1 MPGRAPAQAEEA
13 AAVER
18 PMRDMLAG
26 AADRLSLHMPGAQG
40 RGPFGP
46 LDPYRLETTELA
58 ATDDLYAPGG
68 AIARAEAL
76 AARCAGAARTLMLTG
91 GSTAG
96 VQAMLLYAAGGG
108 GAVILPRNAHLSA
121 LHLCAVAGLEAVF
134 ARPSFTASGLCYT
147 TDESYLEAL
156 ERRPD
161 ARALLAVRPDYYG
174 ALRWPARAAARAR
187 ALGVPVLCDEAHG
200 AHLNWDADVPTAGA
214 LGADLWV
221 QSAHKTLPALNG
233 AAWLH
238 AGPGVDAARL
248 RAMLRAVQTSSPSF
262 VTLLALDDARA
273 WMEAHGAQALARL
286 KAAAARFHA
295 QAASLGYADGQDEP
309 GWDYDRTRVVL
320 RAPEGGYAFSEALA
334 ARGVDVEMSD
344 ADRVVC
350 ILSPVDGPERLE
362 RLARTLREIA
372 ADRRRGPDGT
382 DAARGGGS
390 GTEAGTFCAA
400 CGTAARADGTGAEAG
415 MPGAAC
421 AGDGAEGTPPDGLRA
436 FAAGGGAAW
445 LTPPA
450 PAERVVPLR
459 EAFFAPSEAVPLEC
473 AAGRVSAVPA
483 GPYPPG
489 VALIAPGERVTEAL
503 VGYLAALDPRR
514 AFGLGPGGTL
524 RCLR

>member
-1 MPGRAPAQAEEA
+1 
-13 AAVER
+13 
-18 PMRDMLAG
+18 MRDMLAK

-76 AARCAGAARTLMLTG
+76 AARCAGAAHTLMLTG

-134 ARPSFTASGLCYT
+134 ARPAFTSSGLCYT
-147 TDESYLEAL
+147 PEESYLEAL
-156 ERRPD
+156 ARRPD
-161 ARALLAVRPDYYG
+161 ARALLVVRPDYYG
-174 ALRWPARAAARAR
+174 ALHWPARTAARAR
-187 ALGVPVLCDEAHG
+187 ALGIPVLCDEAHG

-214 LGADLWV
+214 LGADVWV

-273 WMEAHGAQALARL
+273 WMEQNGAEAVARL

-295 QAASLGYADGQDEP
+295 RAAALGYADGQDEP
-309 GWDYDRTRVVL
+309 GWAYDRTRVVL
-320 RAPEGGYAFSEALA
+320 RAPQGGYALSEALA

-344 ADRVVC
+344 ACRVVC

-362 RLARTLREIA
+362 RLARALRDIA
-372 ADRRRGPDGT
+372 ADGRRGPDGT
-382 DAARGGGS
+382 GAACAGGSGAACGTAERVDETGGAGMPGAARGTVERVDGS
-390 GTEAGTFCAA
+390 SGAGMPGAV
-400 CGTAARADGTGAEAG
+400 CGTAARADGSSGAG

-421 AGDGAEGTPPDGLRA
+421 AGVGAD
-436 FAAGGGAAW
+436 W
-445 LTPPA
+445 LPPPA
-450 PAERVVPLR
+450 PAERAVPLR
-459 EAFFAPSEAVPLEC
+459 EAFFAPSEAVPLER
-473 AAGRVSAVPA
+473 AAGHVSAVPA

-489 VALIAPGERVTEAL
+489 VALITPGERVTEEMAAYLRAL
-503 VGYLAALDPRR
+503 GPRR
-514 AFGLGPGGTL
+514 VFGLGPGGTL

>member
-1 MPGRAPAQAEEA
+1 
-13 AAVER
+13 
-18 PMRDMLAG
+18 MRDMLAK

-76 AARCAGAARTLMLTG
+76 AARCAGAAHTLMLTG

-134 ARPSFTASGLCYT
+134 ARPAFTSSGLCYT
-147 TDESYLEAL
+147 PEESYLEAL
-156 ERRPD
+156 ARRPD
-161 ARALLAVRPDYYG
+161 ARALLVVRPDYYG
-174 ALRWPARAAARAR
+174 ALHWPARTAARAR
-187 ALGVPVLCDEAHG
+187 ALGIPVLCDEAHG

-214 LGADLWV
+214 LGADVWV

-273 WMEAHGAQALARL
+273 WMEHSGAQALARL

-295 QAASLGYADGQDEP
+295 QAAALGYADGQDEP
-309 GWDYDRTRVVL
+309 GWAYDRTRVVL
-320 RAPEGGYAFSEALA
+320 RAPQGGYALSEALA

-344 ADRVVC
+344 ACRVVC

-362 RLARTLREIA
+362 RLAQVLREVA
-372 ADRRRGPDGT
+372 ADGRRKGPDGT
-382 DAARGGGS
+382 GAACAGGS
-390 GTEAGTFCAA
+390 GAACAGGSGAA
-400 CGTAARADGTGAEAG
+400 CGTAERVDETGGAG

-421 AGDGAEGTPPDGLRA
+421 AGGGAEGTPPDGLRA
-436 FAAGGGAAW
+436 FAAGVGADW
-445 LTPPA
+445 LPPPA
-450 PAERVVPLR
+450 PAERAVPLR
-459 EAFFAPSEAVPLEC
+459 EAFFAPSEAVPLDR
-473 AAGRVSAVPA
+473 AAGRVSAAAA

-489 VALIAPGERVTEAL
+489 AALVTPGERVTEE
-503 VGYLAALDPRR
+503 LAAYLRALGPRR
-514 AFGLGPGGTL
+514 VFGLGPEGTL
-524 RCLR
+524 ACLR

>member
-1 MPGRAPAQAEEA
+1 
-13 AAVER
+13 
-18 PMRDMLAG
+18 MRDMLAK

-46 LDPYRLETTELA
+46 LDPYRLETTELP

-76 AARCAGAARTLMLTG
+76 AARCAGAAHTLMLTG

-121 LHLCAVAGLEAVF
+121 LYLCAVAGLEAVF
-134 ARPSFTASGLCYT
+134 ARPAFTSSGLCFT
-147 TDESYLEAL
+147 PEESYLEAL
-156 ERRPD
+156 ARRPD
-161 ARALLAVRPDYYG
+161 ARALLVVRPDYYG
-174 ALRWPARAAARAR
+174 ALHWPARAAARAR
-187 ALGVPVLCDEAHG
+187 ALGIPVLCDEAHG

-214 LGADLWV
+214 LGADVWV

-273 WMEAHGAQALARL
+273 WMEHSGAQALARL

-295 QAASLGYADGQDEP
+295 QAAALGYADGQDEP
-309 GWDYDRTRVVL
+309 GWAYDRTRVVL
-320 RAPEGGYAFSEALA
+320 TAPEGGYALSDALA

-344 ADRVVC
+344 ACRVVC

-362 RLARTLREIA
+362 RLARALREVA
-372 ADRRRGPDGT
+372 ADGRREGPDGT
-382 DAARGGGS
+382 GAAR
-390 GTEAGTFCAA
+390 
-400 CGTAARADGTGAEAG
+400 GTAARADGSGTEAGMPGAARGTAERADETGAEAG
-415 MPGAAC
+415 MPGAARGTAAC
-421 AGDGAEGTPPDGLRA
+421 AGGSSGAEGAPPDGLRA
-436 FAAGGGAAW
+436 CRAGGGAAW
-445 LTPPA
+445 LTPHA
-450 PAERVVPLR
+450 PPERAVPLR
-459 EAFFAPSEAVPLEC
+459 EAFFAPSEAVPLER

-489 VALIAPGERVTEAL
+489 VALVTPGERLTEE
-503 VGYLAALDPRR
+503 LAAYLRALGPRR
-514 AFGLGPGGTL
+514 AFGLGPEGTL

>member
-1 MPGRAPAQAEEA
+1 
-13 AAVER
+13 
-18 PMRDMLAG
+18 MRDMLAK

-46 LDPYRLETTELA
+46 VDPYRLETTELGV
-58 ATDDLYAPGG
+58 TDDLYAPCG

-76 AARCAGAARTLMLTG
+76 AARCAGAAHTLMLTG

-147 TDESYLEAL
+147 TDESYLETL

-161 ARALLAVRPDYYG
+161 ARALLVVRPDYYG
-174 ALRWPARAAARAR
+174 ALHWPARAAARAR

-200 AHLNWDADVPTAGA
+200 AHLNWDAETPTAGA
-214 LGADLWV
+214 LGADVWV

-248 RAMLRAVQTSSPSF
+248 RAMLRAVQSSSPSF
-262 VTLLALDDARA
+262 MTLLALDDARA
-273 WMEAHGAQALARL
+273 WMEQNGAEAVVRL

-295 QAASLGYADGQDEP
+295 RAAALGYADGQDEP
-309 GWDYDRTRVVL
+309 GWAYDRTRVVL
-320 RAPEGGYAFSEALA
+320 RAPQGGYALSEALA

-350 ILSPVDGPERLE
+350 ILSLLDGPERLE
-362 RLARTLREIA
+362 RLARVLREVA
-372 ADRRRGPDGT
+372 ADGRRKGPDGSCT
-382 DAARGGGS
+382 DENSGGTGMPGAARG
-390 GTEAGTFCAA
+390 
-400 CGTAARADGTGAEAG
+400 TAERADGTGS
-415 MPGAAC
+415 
-421 AGDGAEGTPPDGLRA
+421 DGLRA
-436 FAAGGGAAW
+436 FAADGGPDW
-445 LTPPA
+445 LPP
-450 PAERVVPLR
+450 PELPERAVPLR
-459 EAFFAPSEAVPLEC
+459 EAFFAPSEAVPLER

-489 VALIAPGERVTEAL
+489 VALITPGERVTEEMAAYLRAL
-503 VGYLAALDPRR
+503 GPRR
-514 AFGLGPGGTL
+514 AFGLGPEGTL

>member
-1 MPGRAPAQAEEA
+1 
-13 AAVER
+13 
-18 PMRDMLAG
+18 MRDMLAG
-26 AADRLSLHMPGAQG
+26 VADRLSLHMPGAQG

-76 AARCAGAARTLMLTG
+76 AARCAGAAHTLMLTG

-134 ARPSFTASGLCYT
+134 ARPAFTSSGLCYT
-147 TDESYLEAL
+147 PEESYLEAL
-156 ERRPD
+156 ARRPD

-344 ADRVVC
+344 ACRVVC

-362 RLARTLREIA
+362 RLAQVLREVA
-372 ADRRRGPDGT
+372 ADGRRKGPDGT
-382 DAARGGGS
+382 GAACAGGS
-390 GTEAGTFCAA
+390 GAA
-400 CGTAARADGTGAEAG
+400 CGTAERVDETGGAG

-421 AGDGAEGTPPDGLRA
+421 AGGGAEGPPPDGLRA
-436 FAAGGGAAW
+436 FAAGVGADW
-445 LTPPA
+445 LPPPA
-450 PAERVVPLR
+450 PAERAVPLR
-459 EAFFAPSEAVPLEC
+459 EAFFAPSEAVPLER

-489 VALIAPGERVTEAL
+489 VALITPGERVTEE
-503 VGYLAALDPRR
+503 LAAYLRALGPRR
-514 AFGLGPGGTL
+514 AFGLGPEGTL
-524 RCLR
+524 ACLR

>member
-1 MPGRAPAQAEEA
+1 
-13 AAVER
+13 
-18 PMRDMLAG
+18 MRDMLAG
-26 AADRLSLHMPGAQG
+26 VADRLSLHMPGAQG
-40 RGPFGP
+40 HGPFGP
-46 LDPYRLETTELA
+46 VDPYRLETTELGV
-58 ATDDLYAPGG
+58 TDDLYAPCG

-76 AARCAGAARTLMLTG
+76 AARCAGAAHTLMLTG

-96 VQAMLLYAAGGG
+96 VQAMLLYAAGG

-174 ALRWPARAAARAR
+174 ALHWPACAAARAR

-200 AHLNWDADVPTAGA
+200 AHLNWDAETPTAGA
-214 LGADLWV
+214 LGADVWV

-248 RAMLRAVQTSSPSF
+248 RAMLRAVQSSSPSF
-262 VTLLALDDARA
+262 MTLLALDDARA
-273 WMEAHGAQALARL
+273 WMEQNGAEAVARL

-295 QAASLGYADGQDEP
+295 RAAALGYADGQDEP
-309 GWDYDRTRVVL
+309 GWAYDRTRVVL
-320 RAPEGGYAFSEALA
+320 RAPQGGYALSEALA

-350 ILSPVDGPERLE
+350 ILSLLDGPERLE
-362 RLARTLREIA
+362 RLAQVLREVA
-372 ADRRRGPDGT
+372 ADRRRKGPDGSCADENSGGAGMPGAERADGGGLGAEHGIADGT
-382 DAARGGGS
+382 GTGGGTGMPGAARG
-390 GTEAGTFCAA
+390 
-400 CGTAARADGTGAEAG
+400 TAERADGTGS
-415 MPGAAC
+415 
-421 AGDGAEGTPPDGLRA
+421 DGLRA
-436 FAAGGGAAW
+436 FAADGGPDW
-445 LTPPA
+445 LPP
-450 PAERVVPLR
+450 PELPERAVPLR
-459 EAFFAPSEAVPLEC
+459 EAFFAPSEAVPLDR
-473 AAGRVSAVPA
+473 AAGRVSAAAA

-489 VALIAPGERVTEAL
+489 AALVTPGERVTEELAA
-503 VGYLAALDPRR
+503 YLAALGPRHT
-514 AFGLGPGGTL
+514 FGLGPGGTL
-524 RCLR
+524 ACLR

>member
-161 ARALLAVRPDYYG
+161 ARALLVVRPDYYG

-187 ALGVPVLCDEAHG
+187 ALGVLVLCDEAHG

-362 RLARTLREIA
+362 RLARALREIA
-372 ADRRRGPDGT
+372 ADRG
-382 DAARGGGS
+382 
-390 GTEAGTFCAA
+390 AGCAA
-400 CGTAARADGTGAEAG
+400 DRGAGAGCGAERL
-415 MPGAAC
+415 
-421 AGDGAEGTPPDGLRA
+421 PPQE
-436 FAAGGGAAW
+436 
-445 LTPPA
+445 PP
-450 PAERVVPLR
+450 ERVVPLR

-503 VGYLAALDPRR
+503 AGYLAALDPRR

>member
-1 MPGRAPAQAEEA
+1 
-13 AAVER
+13 
-18 PMRDMLAG
+18 MRDMLAK

-46 LDPYRLETTELA
+46 VDPYRLETTELP

-76 AARCAGAARTLMLTG
+76 AARCAGAAHTLMLTG

-134 ARPSFTASGLCYT
+134 ARLAFTSSGQCYT
-147 TDESYLEAL
+147 PDESYLEAL

-174 ALRWPARAAARAR
+174 ALRWPSRAAARAR
-187 ALGVPVLCDEAHG
+187 ALGIPVLCDEAHG

-248 RAMLRAVQTSSPSF
+248 RAMLRAAQSSSPSF

-273 WMEAHGAQALARL
+273 WMEHSGAEALARL

-295 QAASLGYADGQDEP
+295 QAAALGYADGQDEP
-309 GWDYDRTRVVL
+309 GWAYDRTRVVL
-320 RAPEGGYAFSEALA
+320 TAPEGGYALSEALA

-344 ADRVVC
+344 ACRVVC
-350 ILSPVDGPERLE
+350 ILSPVDGPERLA
-362 RLARTLREIA
+362 RLARALRDIA
-372 ADRRRGPDGT
+372 ADGRREGSDGT
-382 DAARGGGS
+382 G
-390 GTEAGTFCAA
+390 AA
-400 CGTAARADGTGAEAG
+400 CGTAERADGSGGAGTSCAARGTAACADETGAEAG

-421 AGDGAEGTPPDGLRA
+421 GTAARAGGSSGAEGAPLDGLRA
-436 FAAGGGAAW
+436 CRAGGGAAW

-450 PAERVVPLR
+450 PAERAVPLR
-459 EAFFAPSEAVPLEC
+459 EAFFAPSEAVPLER

-489 VALIAPGERVTEAL
+489 VALITPGERVTEEMAAYLRAL
-503 VGYLAALDPRR
+503 GPRR
-514 AFGLGPGGTL
+514 AFGLGPEGTL

>member
-46 LDPYRLETTELA
+46 VDPYRLETTELA

-200 AHLNWDADVPTAGA
+200 AHLNWDADVPTAGV

-273 WMEAHGAQALARL
+273 WMEQYGAEALARL

-295 QAASLGYADGQDEP
+295 QAAALGYADGQDEP
-309 GWDYDRTRVVL
+309 GWAYDRTRVVL
-320 RAPEGGYAFSEALA
+320 TAPEGGYALSEALA

-344 ADRVVC
+344 ACRVVC

-362 RLARTLREIA
+362 RLARALRDIA

-382 DAARGGGS
+382 GAARG
-390 GTEAGTFCAA
+390 T
-400 CGTAARADGTGAEAG
+400 
-415 MPGAAC
+415 AAC
-421 AGDGAEGTPPDGLRA
+421 AGGSSGAEGAPLDGLRA
-436 FAAGGGAAW
+436 CRAGGGAAW

-450 PAERVVPLR
+450 PAERAVPLR
-459 EAFFAPSEAVPLEC
+459 EAFFAPSEAVPLER

-503 VGYLAALDPRR
+503 AGYLAALDPRR

>member
-1 MPGRAPAQAEEA
+1 MPGRAPARAKEA
-13 AAVER
+13 GAVER

-46 LDPYRLETTELA
+46 VDPYRLETTELP

-76 AARCAGAARTLMLTG
+76 AARCAGAAHTLMLTG

-134 ARPSFTASGLCYT
+134 ARPAFTSSGLCFT
-147 TDESYLEAL
+147 PDESYLEAL
-156 ERRPD
+156 ARRPD

-174 ALRWPARAAARAR
+174 ALRWPSRAAARAR
-187 ALGVPVLCDEAHG
+187 ALGIPVLCDEAHG

-248 RAMLRAVQTSSPSF
+248 RAMLRAAQTSSPSF

-273 WMEAHGAQALARL
+273 WMEQYGAEALARL

-295 QAASLGYADGQDEP
+295 QAAALGYADGQDEP
-309 GWDYDRTRVVL
+309 GWAYDRTRVVL
-320 RAPEGGYAFSEALA
+320 RAPQGGYALSEALA

-344 ADRVVC
+344 ACRVVC
-350 ILSPVDGPERLE
+350 ILSPVDGPERLA
-362 RLARTLREIA
+362 RLARALRDIA

-382 DAARGGGS
+382 GAARGTAARADGS
-390 GTEAGTFCAA
+390 GGAGTSCAA
-400 CGTAARADGTGAEAG
+400 CGTAARADETGGAGMPGAARGTAARVDETGGAG

-421 AGDGAEGTPPDGLRA
+421 AGGGAEGAPPDGL
-436 FAAGGGAAW
+436 
-445 LTPPA
+445 LS
-450 PAERVVPLR
+450 LIHI
-459 EAFFAPSEAVPLEC
+459 SEPT
-473 AAGRVSAVPA
+473 R
-483 GPYPPG
+483 PY
-489 VALIAPGERVTEAL
+489 
-503 VGYLAALDPRR
+503 
-514 AFGLGPGGTL
+514 
-524 RCLR
+524 

>member
-46 LDPYRLETTELA
+46 VDPYRLETTELA

-76 AARCAGAARTLMLTG
+76 AARCAGAAHTLMLTG

-286 KAAAARFHA
+286 KAAAAQFHA
-295 QAASLGYADGQDEP
+295 QAAALGYADGQDEP
-309 GWDYDRTRVVL
+309 GWAYDRTRVVL

-362 RLARTLREIA
+362 RLERLARALREIA

-400 CGTAARADGTGAEAG
+400 DRL
-415 MPGAAC
+415 
-421 AGDGAEGTPPDGLRA
+421 PPLE
-436 FAAGGGAAW
+436 
-445 LTPPA
+445 PP
-450 PAERVVPLR
+450 ERVVPLR
-459 EAFFAPSEAVPLEC
+459 EAFFAPSEAVPLER

-489 VALIAPGERVTEAL
+489 VALITPGERVTEAL
-503 VGYLAALDPRR
+503 AAYLRALDPRR

>member
-1 MPGRAPAQAEEA
+1 MPGRAPARAKEA
-13 AAVER
+13 GAVER

-46 LDPYRLETTELA
+46 VNPYRLETTELP

-76 AARCAGAARTLMLTG
+76 AARCAGAAHTLMLTG

-134 ARPSFTASGLCYT
+134 ARPAFTSSGLCYT
-147 TDESYLEAL
+147 PEESYLEAL
-156 ERRPD
+156 ARRPD
-161 ARALLAVRPDYYG
+161 ARALLVVRPDYYG
-174 ALRWPARAAARAR
+174 ALHWPARAAARAR
-187 ALGVPVLCDEAHG
+187 ALGIPVLCDEAHG

-214 LGADLWV
+214 LGADVWV

-273 WMEAHGAQALARL
+273 WMEHSGAEALARL

-295 QAASLGYADGQDEP
+295 QAAALGYADGQDEP
-309 GWDYDRTRVVL
+309 GWAYDRTRVVL
-320 RAPEGGYAFSEALA
+320 TAPEGGYALSEALA

-344 ADRVVC
+344 ACRVVC

-362 RLARTLREIA
+362 RLARALRDIA
-372 ADRRRGPDGT
+372 ADGRREGSDGT
-382 DAARGGGS
+382 G
-390 GTEAGTFCAA
+390 AA
-400 CGTAARADGTGAEAG
+400 CGTAACAGGSGTEAG

-421 AGDGAEGTPPDGLRA
+421 GTAACAGGGAEGAPPDGLRA
-436 FAAGGGAAW
+436 CRAGGGAAW
-445 LTPPA
+445 LPPPA
-450 PAERVVPLR
+450 PAERAVPLR
-459 EAFFAPSEAVPLEC
+459 EAFFAPSEAVPLER

-489 VALIAPGERVTEAL
+489 VALVTPGERVTEE
-503 VGYLAALDPRR
+503 LAAYLRALGPRR
-514 AFGLGPGGTL
+514 AFGLGPEGTL

>member
-1 MPGRAPAQAEEA
+1 
-13 AAVER
+13 
-18 PMRDMLAG
+18 MRDMLAK

-76 AARCAGAARTLMLTG
+76 AARCAGAAHTLMLTG

-134 ARPSFTASGLCYT
+134 ARPAFTSSGLCYT
-147 TDESYLEAL
+147 PEESYLEAL
-156 ERRPD
+156 ARRPD
-161 ARALLAVRPDYYG
+161 ARALLVVRPDYYG
-174 ALRWPARAAARAR
+174 ALHWPARAAARAR
-187 ALGVPVLCDEAHG
+187 ALGIPVLCDEAHG

-214 LGADLWV
+214 LGADVWV

-273 WMEAHGAQALARL
+273 WMEHSGAQALARL

-295 QAASLGYADGQDEP
+295 QAAALGYADGQDEP
-309 GWDYDRTRVVL
+309 GWAYDRTRVVL
-320 RAPEGGYAFSEALA
+320 RAPQGGYALSEALA

-344 ADRVVC
+344 ACRVVC

-362 RLARTLREIA
+362 RLARALRDIA
-372 ADRRRGPDGT
+372 ADGRRGPDGT
-382 DAARGGGS
+382 GAACAGGS
-390 GTEAGTFCAA
+390 GAA
-400 CGTAARADGTGAEAG
+400 CGTAERVDETGGAG

-421 AGDGAEGTPPDGLRA
+421 AGGGAEGTPPDGLRA
-436 FAAGGGAAW
+436 FAAGVGADW
-445 LTPPA
+445 LPPPA
-450 PAERVVPLR
+450 PAERAVPLR
-459 EAFFAPSEAVPLEC
+459 EAFFAPSEAVPLER

-489 VALIAPGERVTEAL
+489 VALITPGERVTEEMAAYLRAL
-503 VGYLAALDPRR
+503 GPRR
-514 AFGLGPGGTL
+514 AFGLGPEGML

>member
-46 LDPYRLETTELA
+46 VDPYRLETTELA

-76 AARCAGAARTLMLTG
+76 AARCAGAAHTLMLTG

-134 ARPSFTASGLCYT
+134 ARPAFTSSGLCYT

-286 KAAAARFHA
+286 KAAAAQFHA
-295 QAASLGYADGQDEP
+295 QAAALSYADGQDEP
-309 GWDYDRTRVVL
+309 GWAYDRTRVVL
-320 RAPEGGYAFSEALA
+320 RAPEGGYALSEALA

-362 RLARTLREIA
+362 RLARALREIA
-372 ADRRRGPDGT
+372 ADRSEDADCGAERG
-382 DAARGGGS
+382 
-390 GTEAGTFCAA
+390 AGAGCAA
-400 CGTAARADGTGAEAG
+400 DRLPPLEA
-415 MPGAAC
+415 P
-421 AGDGAEGTPPDGLRA
+421 
-436 FAAGGGAAW
+436 
-445 LTPPA
+445 
-450 PAERVVPLR
+450 ERVVPLR
-459 EAFFAPSEAVPLEC
+459 EAFFAPSEAVPLER
-473 AAGRVSAVPA
+473 AAGRVGAVPA

-489 VALIAPGERVTEAL
+489 VALITPGERVTEAL
-503 VGYLAALDPRR
+503 AAYLRALGPRR
-514 AFGLGPGGTL
+514 AFGLGPGDTL
-524 RCLR
+524 ACLR

>member
-1 MPGRAPAQAEEA
+1 
-13 AAVER
+13 
-18 PMRDMLAG
+18 MRDMLAK

-46 LDPYRLETTELA
+46 LDPYRLETTELGV
-58 ATDDLYAPGG
+58 TDDLYAPCG

-76 AARCAGAARTLMLTG
+76 AARCAGAAHTLMLTG

-134 ARPSFTASGLCYT
+134 ARPAFTSSGLCFT
-147 TDESYLEAL
+147 PEESYLEAL
-156 ERRPD
+156 ARRPD
-161 ARALLAVRPDYYG
+161 ARALLVVRPDYYG
-174 ALRWPARAAARAR
+174 ALHWPARAAARAR
-187 ALGVPVLCDEAHG
+187 ALGIPVLCDEAHG

-214 LGADLWV
+214 LGADVWV

-273 WMEAHGAQALARL
+273 WMEHSGAQALARL

-295 QAASLGYADGQDEP
+295 QAAALGYADGQDEP
-309 GWDYDRTRVVL
+309 GWAYDRTRVVL
-320 RAPEGGYAFSEALA
+320 TAPEGGYALSEALA

-344 ADRVVC
+344 ACRVVC

-362 RLARTLREIA
+362 RLAWALRDIA
-372 ADRRRGPDGT
+372 ADGRREGSDGT
-382 DAARGGGS
+382 GAVCGTAARAGGS
-390 GTEAGTFCAA
+390 GTEAGMPGAARGTAERADGSGGAGTSCAA
-400 CGTAARADGTGAEAG
+400 CGTAARADG
-415 MPGAAC
+415 
-421 AGDGAEGTPPDGLRA
+421 GAEGAPPDGLRA
-436 FAAGGGAAW
+436 CRAGGGAAW
-445 LTPPA
+445 LPPPA
-450 PAERVVPLR
+450 PAERAVPLR
-459 EAFFAPSEAVPLEC
+459 EAFFAPSEAVPLER
-473 AAGRVSAVPA
+473 AAGHVSAVPA

-489 VALIAPGERVTEAL
+489 VALVTPGERVTEEMAAYLRAL
-503 VGYLAALDPRR
+503 GPRR